1 MVEELLAAFRVV
13 ESGLKGTGVEAA
25 ASEDVKA
32 LEGIIAER
40 EAAAAAAVTRA
51 EQKAAAWLVSR
62 LHPEVA
68 PPAS

>member
-1 MVEELLAAFRVV
+1 VVEELLAAFRAV

-40 EAAAAAAVTRA
+40 EQAAAAAVTRA
-51 EQKAAAWLVSR
+51 NQKAVAWLASWR
-62 LHPEVA
+62 HPESVA
-68 PPAS
+68 PPQ

>member
-1 MVEELLAAFRVV
+1 MVEELLAAFRAV

-40 EAAAAAAVTRA
+40 EQAAAAAVTRA
-51 EQKAAAWLVSR
+51 EQKAAAWLASR

>member
-1 MVEELLAAFRVV
+1 VLEELLSAFRAV

-32 LEGIIAER
+32 LEAIAAER
-40 EAAAAAAVTRA
+40 EAEAAAVVTRA
-51 EQKAAAWLVSR
+51 EQKAAAWLASR

-68 PPAS
+68 PPAA